1 MTAILR
7 YESRMLLKGSLIIS
21 GLVVVLAFFF
31 LSVFPGIRDQAELLQ
46 DAFPD
51 LMAGAMGFEEL
62 HTIEGFTSGWLFPFL
77 WMLLIG
83 IYFAYRSASFISG
96 DIRSRQMDLLLSNP
110 VTRESVVLQKFGAL
124 WVPLVLLNVALF
136 VVLVIGSVLLGETID
151 IVGLLIALLLAVPYL
166 LTCAAIGMVLSV
178 ATDRINVAQAV
189 AIGAVLILWL
199 LEGVSELDPAYE
211 ILGYITPSRYYNPSA
226 ILVRGEY
233 AIVDGMILLLA
244 TGVLLAVASIIF
256 IRRDL

>member
-7 YESRMLLKGSLIIS
+7 YESRMLLKGSLILS
-21 GLVVVLAFFF
+21 GLLVIFAFFF
-31 LSVFPGIRDQAELLQ
+31 LSVFPGIKDQAEALQ

-51 LMAGAMGFEEL
+51 FLAGAMGFEEL
-62 HTIEGFTSGWLFPFL
+62 HTIEGFTAGWLFPFL
-77 WMLLIG
+77 WILLVG

-110 VTRESVVLQKFGAL
+110 VSRESVVLQKFGAL
-124 WVPLVLLNVALF
+124 WVPLTLLNLTLF
-136 VVLVIGSVLLGETID
+136 IVIVFGSMLIGETID
-151 IVGLLIALLLAVPYL
+151 IVGLFMAQMLSVPYL
-166 LTCAAIGMVLSV
+166 LACSAIGMVLSV
-178 ATDRINVAQAV
+178 ATDRINTAQAV

-211 ILGYITPSRYYNPSA
+211 VLGYITPSRYYDPSA

-233 AIVDGMILLLA
+233 AFGDAGILLLA
-244 TGVLLAVASIIF
+244 TGVLLTIASVIF